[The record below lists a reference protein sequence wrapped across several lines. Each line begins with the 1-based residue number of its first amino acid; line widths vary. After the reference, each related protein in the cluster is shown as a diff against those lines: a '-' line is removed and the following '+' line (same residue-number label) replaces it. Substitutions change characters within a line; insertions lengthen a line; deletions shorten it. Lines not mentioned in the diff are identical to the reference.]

1 MPIYAVQR
9 KLPGIS
15 MEDLGNAQKAAIDT
29 SNKFSEKGTPVK
41 YIRSNFYP
49 GDSKCTCL
57 FEANDAESVKKVNEE
72 ASLPFETIEE
82 VLDLNP

>member
-82 VLDLNP
+82 VLDLIP

>member
-9 KLPGIS
+9 KLSGIT
-15 MEDLGNAQKAAIDT
+15 MEELGNAQRAAIDT
-29 SNKFSEKGTPVK
+29 SSKFTEQGTPVN

-49 GDSKCTCL
+49 KDCKCTCL
-57 FEANDAESVKKVNEE
+57 FEANSASDVQKVNEE

>member
-1 MPIYAVQR
+1 
-9 KLPGIS
+9 
-15 MEDLGNAQKAAIDT
+15 MEDLGKAQKAAIDT

-49 GDSKCTCL
+49 SDGNGKCTCL
-57 FEANDAESVKKVNEE
+57 YEANDADSVKQVNEE
-72 ASLPFETIEE
+72 ASLPYETIEE